1 MRRVTAAL
9 SALAVVLATSVL
21 FAQAKPNF
29 AGTWTREAPA
39 GAPAGAPGGGG
50 GGGGRGGGGGGGWG
64 MEPTITQTATALTVK
79 YMGGGQTPTEMTLT
93 YKLDGSDSTNTVMG
107 RGGEATDQVS
117 KASWSGDKLV
127 IKTTLANGERT
138 QTVSLVGGKL
148 TIESVQPGRDGGP
161 GTPMTTTYTKK

>member
-1 MRRVTAAL
+1 MTRAL
-9 SALAVVLATSVL
+9 VLAVVASVVL
-21 FAQAKPNF
+21 PFTARAQSKPDF
-29 AGTWTREAPA
+29 SGTWTLDTARSDAPL
-39 GAPAGAPGGGG
+39 GRGGR
-50 GGGGRGGGGGGGWG
+50 GGRGGGTG
-64 MEPTITQTATALTVK
+64 PATIVQDAASLKITRGEQ
-79 YMGGGQTPTEMTLT
+79 TLT
-93 YKLDGSDSTNTVMG
+93 YKLDGSDSTNKVMG